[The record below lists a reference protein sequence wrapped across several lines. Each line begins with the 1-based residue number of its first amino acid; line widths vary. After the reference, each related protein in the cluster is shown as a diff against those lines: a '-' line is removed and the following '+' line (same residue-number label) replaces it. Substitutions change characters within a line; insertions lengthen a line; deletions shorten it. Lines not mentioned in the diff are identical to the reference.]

1 MSLFLKIYD
10 LDPYQSFIATLRRS
24 RLGMRAAF
32 SAAFAAHARCVDLMQ
47 QERWLTARSSPLPFP
62 VFAGNIVAVPTGPK
76 VVAQREELRAEAQ
89 AQDLQTDMQAS
100 VLLLS
105 VDDMLQRFRNR

>member
-10 LDPYQSFIATLRRS
+10 LDLYQSFIAGPFDALGSGCGPGYGRARPVC
-24 RLGMRAAF
+24 RL
-32 SAAFAAHARCVDLMQ
+32 LMQ

-76 VVAQREELRAEAQ
+76 VRHSEELRPRRKRK
-89 AQDLQTDMQAS
+89 TYRPTCRRPCCC
-100 VLLLS
+100 S
-105 VDDMLQRFRNR
+105 VDDMLQRFLNR